1 MLPVR
6 KYWEDPSVLHVN
18 CEKPRAYFI
27 PYESYD
33 NALKGIRGKSSYYQ
47 SLNGIWNFK
56 YYPSVYEVEDGFY
69 KEDFICDNYDR
80 IPVPSNWQMHGFDT
94 PNYTNVNYPYPCDPP
109 YVPNENPAGIYIRD
123 YYVDKDLTEKDAYLL
138 FEGVNS
144 CFYLW
149 INGVEVGY
157 SQVSHMTSEFLITPY
172 LKPGKNRIAVMVLK
186 WCDGSYL
193 EDQDMWRHSG
203 IFRDVYLLYR
213 DKSHIRDF
221 FIRTELDEN
230 YSKATIQCELEFTN
244 SSNSNSETFSL
255 RAIVKDINGNE
266 IFTETKNLSQQDSFS
281 FTIDKPNL
289 WSAETPNLYE
299 LILFC
304 NNEVILQKF
313 GIIKTDIIDSVI
325 HINGKPVKF
334 KGVNRHDSHPE
345 LGHTTPVDHM
355 KKDLILM
362 KRHNIN
368 AIRTSHYP
376 NDPRF
381 LEYCNELGF
390 YVIDEADLE
399 THGARNAGDFCMFSK
414 DPAFTEA
421 FLDRMKLMVERD
433 KNHPCI
439 VMWSLGNESGFGPN
453 HRKMAE
459 WTKSRD
465 KSRLIHY
472 EGAFNDEVLK
482 ADSDNSCL
490 DVYSN
495 MYASIDWLENTFLKM
510 ENEKRPHVHCEYSHA
525 MGNGPGDL
533 KDYWDLIY
541 KHPRLSG
548 GFVWEWTDHGIKTQT
563 TDGITYY
570 AYGGDF
576 NDEPN
581 DGNFCIDG
589 LVYPDR
595 TPHTGLLELKN
606 VIAPVRTEAV
616 NLESGEFKITNLYDF
631 IDLSHLC
638 LNWVVEKNGLLINSG
653 TISDLAVAPHESRI
667 VTIPYELPKE
677 ADGRYFIRI
686 YYTLLTDTV
695 WAGKGY
701 EIAFAQFELPVQ
713 PASKITIKAPSFVS
727 VLKDQKG
734 IKISG
739 RNFEYEF
746 SLIDGCFTKLQ
757 NAGLDLICEKPS
769 FTVWRAPTDND
780 RNEKTHWINNGYDSL
795 QTHTYE
801 AKIISENDN
810 SITIQTMY
818 SLGFYSKI
826 PVLRGTATW
835 TIWGSG
841 DIFLDNEVEVRE
853 GLPFLPRYGLKL
865 VMPRGNEHVEF
876 FGYGPHE
883 SYIDKHRST
892 YKGRFETTVSDMHE
906 DYLYPQENG
915 SHFETEWASV
925 TNSLGMGLL
934 FIGMDDFSFNASHYT
949 PENLTE
955 AKHPHELVKLPETIV
970 HIDYAMSGVGSN
982 SCGPKL
988 LPKYQLNETKMN
1000 FKLRIKPIFKHDVI
1014 IDDIIRERIE

>member
-1 MLPVR
+1 MLQLK
-6 KYWEDPSVLHVN
+6 KYWENPSVLHVN
-18 CEKPRAYFI
+18 CEKPRAYFV

-33 NALKGIRGKSSYYQ
+33 KALKGIRGISDYFQ
-47 SLNGIWNFK
+47 SLDGVWNFK
-56 YYPSVYEVEDGFY
+56 FYPCVYEIEDEFFR
-69 KEDFICDNYDR
+69 EDFACDNYDR
-80 IPVPSNWQMHGFDT
+80 IPVPSSWQMYGFDT
-94 PNYTNVNYPYPCDPP
+94 PNYTNVTYPYPCDPP
-109 YVPNENPAGIYIRD
+109 YVPNENPAGVYIRD
-123 YYVDKDLTEKDAYLL
+123 FYVDKNLAEKDVYLL

-149 INGVEVGY
+149 INGTEVGY

-172 LKPGKNRIAVMVLK
+172 LKQGMNRIAVMVLK

-221 FIRTELDEN
+221 FIKTDLDKT
-230 YSKATIQCELEFTN
+230 YSRATVKCEVEFTEPAD
-244 SSNSNSETFSL
+244 SKSATYSL
-255 RAIVKDINGNE
+255 RAVVKDIDGKE
-266 IFTETKNLSQQDSFS
+266 IFDGTMELSQKDSFE
-281 FTIDKPNL
+281 FAIENAHL
-289 WSAETPNLYE
+289 WSAETPDLYQ
-299 LILFC
+299 LVLFH

-313 GIIKTDIIDSVI
+313 GLIKTEVIDSVI
-325 HINGKPVKF
+325 HINGKPIKF

-345 LGHTTPVDHM
+345 LGHTTPPDHM
-355 KKDLILM
+355 KRDLILM

-399 THGARNAGDFCMFSK
+399 THGANRAGDFSMFSK
-414 DPAFTEA
+414 DPAFTGA
-421 FLDRMKLMVERD
+421 FLDRMQRMVERD
-433 KNHPCI
+433 KNQSCI

-459 WTKSRD
+459 WAKSRD

-472 EGAFNDEVLK
+472 EGAFNEHVMK
-482 ADSDNSCL
+482 EDSDNSCL

-495 MYASIDWLENTFLKM
+495 MYASVDWLENTFLKN
-510 ENEKRPHVHCEYSHA
+510 ENEKRPHVLCEYCHA

-533 KDYWDLIY
+533 KEYWDLIY
-541 KHPRLSG
+541 KYPRLSG

-563 TDGITYY
+563 PDGITYY

-616 NLESGEFKITNLYDF
+616 NLKTGEFRITNLYDF
-631 IDLSHLC
+631 IDLSHIS
-638 LNWVVEKNGLLINSG
+638 LNWVIEKNGITVESG
-653 TISDLAVAPHESRI
+653 TVSELNIAPHRSET
-667 VTIPYELPKE
+667 VKIPYTLPKE

-686 YYTLLTDTV
+686 YYTLLVNTA
-695 WAGKGY
+695 WAEKGH
-701 EIAFAQFELPVQ
+701 EMAFAQFELPAE
-713 PASKITIKAPSFVS
+713 PAEKITLKAPPFV
-727 VLKDQKG
+727 
-734 IKISG
+734 KISKNEKSLKITG

-746 SLIDGCFTKLQ
+746 SLIYGCFTKM
-757 NAGLDLICEKPS
+757 NYAGVELICGRPS

-780 RNEKTHWINNGYDSL
+780 RNEKNEWIKNGYDRL
-795 QTHTYE
+795 KPHIYNVEITDE
-801 AKIISENDN
+801 KEN
-810 SITIQTMY
+810 SVSVKTTY
-818 SLGFYSKI
+818 SLGSYTKK
-826 PVLRGTATW
+826 PVISGSAAW
-835 TIWGSG
+835 TILGSG
-841 DIFLDNEVEVRE
+841 DIYLENSADVRK

-865 VMPRGNEHVEF
+865 VMPRGNEYVEY

-892 YKGRFETTVSDMHE
+892 YKGRFRTTVSDMHE
-906 DYLYPQENG
+906 NYLFPQENG
-915 SHFETEWASV
+915 SHYGTEWALVS
-925 TNSLGMGLL
+925 NSLGYGLL
-934 FIGMDDFSFNASHYT
+934 FIGMDEFSFNASHYT

-955 AKHPHELVKLPETIV
+955 AKHPHELKKLPETIV
-970 HIDYAMSGVGSN
+970 HIDHAMSGVGSN
-982 SCGPKL
+982 SCGPRL
-988 LPKYQLNETKMN
+988 LPEYQLNENKIN
-1000 FKLRIKPIFKHDVI
+1000 FKLRIKPVFKNDVI
-1014 IDDIIRERIE
+1014 IDDIVREQID